1 MSEVYL
7 VNKKKKKKSYLLERN
22 TPLLETAIHNV
33 DKNVIDI
40 LSIFWQILFIWVFY
54 SSSA

>member
-7 VNKKKKKKSYLLERN
+7 VNKKKKKKKSYLLERN
-22 TPLLETAIHNV
+22 IPLLETAIHNV

-40 LSIFWQILFIWVFY
+40 LSIF
-54 SSSA
+54 

>member
-7 VNKKKKKKSYLLERN
+7 VNNKKKKSYLLERN
-22 TPLLETAIHNV
+22 IPLLETAIHNV

-40 LSIFWQILFIWVFY
+40 LSIF
-54 SSSA
+54 

>member
-7 VNKKKKKKSYLLERN
+7 VNNKKKKSYLLERN
-22 TPLLETAIHNV
+22 IPLLETAIHNV

>member
-7 VNKKKKKKSYLLERN
+7 VKKIISSEKKN
-22 TPLLETAIHNV
+22 PFLETEIHNV

-40 LSIFWQILFIWVFY
+40 LSIFWQILSIWVFY
-54 SSSA
+54 SSLA